1 MHRNNVKSV
10 HSNNNIIYELN
21 KLIKLKR
28 VTDTPIIINKKSNFQ
43 AITIVYELSK
53 LRKLKKV
60 SNSSKNVIDFLN
72 KHITQIINNDNVYTC
87 NNITNTTNAVI
98 YNNIKKI
105 HGKLTDCILK

>member
-53 LRKLKKV
+53 LRKLKK
-60 SNSSKNVIDFLN
+60 SVIHQKML
-72 KHITQIINNDNVYTC
+72 
-87 NNITNTTNAVI
+87 
-98 YNNIKKI
+98 
-105 HGKLTDCILK
+105 LTF